1 MEAAM
6 VDNNVDF
13 DQRIRRLNKKHAALS
28 RGYTARMRKDGL
40 IELKPRRSGGR
51 SPFKALLM
59 LCIAVLAFKAFLLAS
74 LGPDSYDAR
83 LSRLAEGTPV
93 EQAGAWVM
101 QADPASRFLA
111 EQIGPIL
118 R

>member
-13 DQRIRRLNKKHAALS
+13 DQRIRRLNKKHEALS

-40 IELKPRRSGGR
+40 IELKPRRGGGR
-51 SPFKALLM
+51 MPLRALVL
-59 LCIAVLAFKAFLLAS
+59 LCGAVLAFKAFLLAS

-101 QADPASRFLA
+101 QADPASLFLA